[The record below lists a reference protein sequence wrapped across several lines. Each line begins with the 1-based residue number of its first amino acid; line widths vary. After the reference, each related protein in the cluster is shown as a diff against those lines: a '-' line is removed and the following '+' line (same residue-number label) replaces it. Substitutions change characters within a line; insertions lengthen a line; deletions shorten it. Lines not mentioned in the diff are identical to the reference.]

1 MSTLTIDIFELAR
14 SCQTL
19 EGEVILEDLGPLRE
33 RDPQLTVSPIKFV
46 ATGLGSIRQYP
57 AVSLSIEGEAQ
68 TSCATCNRLVSVPLA
83 HELTFILTKSE
94 AEADSIPLDEDE
106 EDQDVIV
113 GSTTLDVN
121 AWVEE
126 EVLLT
131 LPMVARHD
139 DCHYEPEPEEE
150 APKNNP
156 FAGLADA
163 LKKHS

>member
-83 HELTFILTKSE
+83 HELTFILTK
-94 AEADSIPLDEDE
+94 
-106 EDQDVIV
+106 
-113 GSTTLDVN
+113 T
-121 AWVEE
+121 
-126 EVLLT
+126 
-131 LPMVARHD
+131 
-139 DCHYEPEPEEE
+139 
-150 APKNNP
+150 
-156 FAGLADA
+156 
-163 LKKHS
+163 KKTRT

>member
-83 HELTFILTKSE
+83 HELTFIS
-94 AEADSIPLDEDE
+94 LDEDE

-113 GSTTLDVN
+113 GSTTFDVN